1 MKIENESDT
10 LRISE
15 LRDLDEDRVLELSRG
30 IRRALRPDVRAIELD
45 LSQVRSI
52 DSDGADMLVAI
63 HDGVNRMGFMP
74 AWRVVNPV
82 PGVRQ
87 FLELVRLHRLFEI
100 LPARNAT
107 AA

>member
-1 MKIENESDT
+1 MKIENESET

-15 LRDLDEDRVLELSRG
+15 LRELDENRVLELSRG
-30 IRRALRPDVRAIELD
+30 IRRALSPGVRAIEFD

-63 HDGVNRMGFMP
+63 HDGVNRLGYVP
-74 AWRVVNPV
+74 AWRVLNPA
-82 PGVRQ
+82 PAVRQ

-100 LPARNAT
+100 LPARSVT

>member
-1 MKIENESDT
+1 MKIQNDADT

-15 LRDLDEDRVLELSRG
+15 LRDLDENRVLELSRAL
-30 IRRALRPDVRAIELD
+30 RRALRPDVQAIEFD

-52 DSDGADMLVAI
+52 DSNGADMLVAI
-63 HDGVNRMGFMP
+63 HDGVDRMGYQP
-74 AWRVVNPV
+74 AWRVLNPV
-82 PGVRQ
+82 PAVRQ

-100 LPARNAT
+100 LPARSLS